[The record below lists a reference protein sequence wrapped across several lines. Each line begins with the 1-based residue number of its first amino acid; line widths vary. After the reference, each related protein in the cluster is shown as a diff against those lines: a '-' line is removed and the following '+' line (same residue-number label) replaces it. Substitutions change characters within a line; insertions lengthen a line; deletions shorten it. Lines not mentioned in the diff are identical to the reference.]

1 MTVVDPLMLVAEAQ
15 PSLSDPHA
23 EKPKQSGLEM
33 LSNKEGFKHPFE
45 KASNIAIFQFVV
57 INLAFL
63 TYF

>member
-15 PSLSDPHA
+15 PSLSDPH
-23 EKPKQSGLEM
+23 EGKPNQSGLEM

-45 KASNIAIFQFVV
+45 KSIKYSNFPIFF